1 MKKYS
6 FNHVINKEQNYYIWN
21 SFYDDIMG
29 KHPLENNFS
38 MINDDLLAMFY
49 SRNVITLIDL
59 NNHEII
65 KNFIHSHDN
74 ITSLIKPDNFVENNF
89 LCTIYSYSCSGGKYY
104 SFAKAK
110 IIKYDKKKE
119 KDDYSNFDVEYS
131 DEIKL
136 DKFPVSIRLLRNG
149 IILMIFLNDN
159 TCCGFKFHLKIFK
172 YN

>member
-1 MKKYS
+1 VSILYRKTNELLIRGYHQIAFLNMKKYS

-38 MINDDLLAMFY
+38 MINDDLLAMSY

-110 IIKYDKKKE
+110 IIKYDKKK
-119 KDDYSNFDVEYS
+119 KKMT
-131 DEIKL
+131 IL
-136 DKFPVSIRLLRNG
+136 
-149 IILMIFLNDN
+149 ILMLNIVMKLN
-159 TCCGFKFHLKIFK
+159 
-172 YN
+172 